1 MNRSVAAEIYHVD
14 QAISML
20 VEHRQHSA
28 DPVDIINT
36 GEKIDQWLD
45 KRLIFM
51 RGRDEPAN
59 RSHGRIPQGMV

>member
-1 MNRSVAAEIYHVD
+1 MDRAFAAEIHRVD
-14 QAISML
+14 QALSML

-28 DPVDIINT
+28 DPVDIIHT

-51 RGRDEPAN
+51 RGRDESAG
-59 RSHGRIPQGMV
+59 RSRDRIRQGTV